1 MLAHENGAT
10 SHGAAAM
17 NLDDYPLLNRP
28 ALMLTVLKTAARG
41 DVGLDD
47 CLARLRADLARIHEA
62 APLDTPDVRAELEAV
77 VRELAAA
84 RLLAPAGRERF
95 GATGRGRAMLEAHP
109 EGIDESVLVE
119 FPEFR
124 EFLARDVRHHPPEDA
139 CTARYDE
146 GFAAHEA
153 GESFDDN
160 PHASDSVDHQAWENG
175 WFAARDARPHDH
187 R

>member
-1 MLAHENGAT
+1 
-10 SHGAAAM
+10 M
-17 NLDDYPLLNRP
+17 NLGDYPLLNRP
-28 ALMLTVLKTAARG
+28 ALMLLVLKTAAHG

-62 APLDTPDVRAELEAV
+62 APLDAPAVRAELQAV
-77 VRELAAA
+77 VGELTAA
-84 RLLAPAGRERF
+84 RLLAPVARERF
-95 GATGRGRAMLEAHP
+95 GATGRGRAVLEAHP

-124 EFLARDVRHHPPEDA
+124 EFVARTARHHPPEDA
-139 CTARYDE
+139 CTERYDE

-153 GESFDDN
+153 GEDFDAN

-175 WFAARDARPHDH
+175 WFAARDSHLRERDH

>member
-1 MLAHENGAT
+1 
-10 SHGAAAM
+10 M

-28 ALMLTVLKTAARG
+28 ALMLAVLKTASHG

-62 APLDTPDVRAELEAV
+62 APLDAPDLRAALQAV
-77 VRELAAA
+77 VRELTAA

-109 EGIDESVLVE
+109 EGIDESVLIE
-119 FPEFR
+119 IPEFR
-124 EFLARDVRHHPPEDA
+124 DFVVRAAQHRPPEDA
-139 CTARYDE
+139 CSQHYDE
-146 GFAAHEA
+146 GFAAHEEGA
-153 GESFDDN
+153 AFDDN

-175 WFAARDARPHDH
+175 WCAARDAHLRE
-187 R
+187 RG